1 MRLSRLSR
9 PTQTACMLTI
19 IGFDADDTLW
29 HDARQFLETEERLH
43 ALIRDHVD
51 LELFARALNDTN
63 ERNLPR
69 YGYGIKSY
77 LLSAIEVLAGQAVAV
92 PATLLANLIELGKT
106 ALDRETDLLDG
117 VSDVLAR
124 LRGRVTLVLVT
135 KGDLVH
141 QEQKLGRSGL
151 ADQFDRIE
159 IVSDKTAATYRRIF
173 GIPPGTGA
181 NTGPHAAMIGNSVRS
196 DILPAIAAGAWGLHV
211 PHDLTWSHE
220 NTDLPPDRRL
230 YRSFEN
236 IGEAGDWVLAQLLQR

>member
-1 MRLSRLSR
+1 
-9 PTQTACMLTI
+9 MLTI

-29 HDARQFLETEERLH
+29 HDARQFLETEARLH
-43 ALIRDHVD
+43 ALLRDHVE
-51 LELFARALNDTN
+51 LESFARALNDTN

-77 LLSAIEVLAGQAVAV
+77 LLSAIEVLARHDGAI
-92 PATLLANLIELGKT
+92 PASLLANLIELGKT

-173 GIPPGTGA
+173 GTPA

-196 DILPAIAAGAWGLHV
+196 DILPAIVAGAWGLHV

-220 NTDLPPDRRL
+220 NADLPSDRPL
-230 YRSFEN
+230 YRRFEN

>member
-1 MRLSRLSR
+1 
-9 PTQTACMLTI
+9 MLTI

-43 ALIRDHVD
+43 ALLRGHV
-51 LELFARALNDTN
+51 ELGSFARSLNDTN

-77 LLSAIEVLAGQAVAV
+77 LLSAIEVLAGHGVAV

-106 ALDRETDLLDG
+106 ALDREIDLLDG

-124 LRGRVTLVLVT
+124 LRGKVTLVLVT

-173 GIPPGTGA
+173 GTPPITGA
-181 NTGPHAAMIGNSVRS
+181 HAAMIGNSGRS

-220 NTDLPPDRRL
+220 NADLPSDRPL
-230 YRSFEN
+230 YRCFEN